1 MSMLKEFKEF
11 AMKGNVIDL
20 AVGVVIGAAFGA
32 IVTSLVA
39 DIVMPVLGQLTAGID
54 FSKAAVVLKEA
65 SADGKTPATLL
76 AYGKFINTLI
86 NFVIIAF
93 VIFLVVKGIN
103 AMKRKEAAAPPPPAA
118 PSAQEVL
125 LTEIRDLLRQ
135 QAR

>member
-11 AMKGNVIDL
+11 AMKGNVVDL

-32 IVTSLVA
+32 IVTSLVG

-54 FSKAAVVLKEA
+54 FSKAAVVLKEG
-65 SADGKTPATLL
+65 SADGKVAPVLL

-103 AMKRKEAAAPPPPAA
+103 SLRKKEAAAPAAPAA
-118 PSAQEVL
+118 PTASEKL
-125 LTEIRDLLRQ
+125 LTEIRDLLQKQPR
-135 QAR
+135 